1 MRLLCTIPLGR
12 PVTNLVYTQRRVDSR
27 PLKSSGVMT
36 LCGEP
41 WWCRWPWRPWF
52 GCMVGTIMVGNRH
65 LYGHNW
71 STYAG
76 HVMQVQVDCGYN
88 RPEGWLVS
96 VDGLDLSWWRGSAD
110 LVCAGLRSTLLAHCP
125 LLTPAAQLTLS
136 SGCCVKSLFWR
147 IEGSQIDFVELLYFC
162 ELRARAFWSQNK
174 GMVWL
179 GSFRQI

>member
-41 WWCRWPWRPWF
+41 WWCRWPCRPWF
-52 GCMVGTIMVGNRH
+52 GCMVGTIIGVH
-65 LYGHNW
+65 LYGHYW
-71 STYAG
+71 SKTYAG
-76 HVMQVQVDCGYN
+76 HVMQIQIDYGYDGY
-88 RPEGWLVS
+88 EGWLAS
-96 VDGLDLSWWRGSAD
+96 VDGLDLSWWRGSVD

-136 SGCCVKSLFWR
+136 SGCCVKSLFGR
-147 IEGSQIDFVELLYFC
+147 IEMSQINFEVLL
-162 ELRARAFWSQNK
+162 
-174 GMVWL
+174 
-179 GSFRQI
+179 